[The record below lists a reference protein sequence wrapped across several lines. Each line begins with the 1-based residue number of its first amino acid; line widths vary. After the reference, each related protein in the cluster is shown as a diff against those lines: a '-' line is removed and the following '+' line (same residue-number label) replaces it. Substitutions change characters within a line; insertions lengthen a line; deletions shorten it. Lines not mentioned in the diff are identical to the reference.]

1 MLGIVCWGSISSW
14 LVVGRD
20 ECYVC
25 VCVCVCVSWASRA
38 QECEFMK
45 VLLRVLGHSLLPYL
59 HPASP
64 TVLPTR
70 TSSLQTLHL
79 GLERS
84 ISRSNPPAGGISPG
98 TRLSSGPFY
107 RPASSQ
113 APGVVSTHFLLRD
126 GLCTAR
132 WEGLGKRQSAEWVM
146 IFRTGYRKKGPWT
159 HGNLECQ

>member
-79 GLERS
+79 DLE
-84 ISRSNPPAGGISPG
+84 
-98 TRLSSGPFY
+98 GP
-107 RPASSQ
+107 
-113 APGVVSTHFLLRD
+113 
-126 GLCTAR
+126 
-132 WEGLGKRQSAEWVM
+132 
-146 IFRTGYRKKGPWT
+146 
-159 HGNLECQ
+159 